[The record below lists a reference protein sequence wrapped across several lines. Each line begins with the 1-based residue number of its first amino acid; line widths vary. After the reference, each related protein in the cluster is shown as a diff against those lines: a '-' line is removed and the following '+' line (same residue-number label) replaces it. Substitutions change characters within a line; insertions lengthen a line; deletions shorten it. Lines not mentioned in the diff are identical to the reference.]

1 MAFDTFRAPQTELLE
16 DCVHCGFC
24 LDTCPTYVLWGNEAD
39 SPRGR
44 IVLIGEGLRTDEP
57 MSDEMVTHFDRCLG
71 CMACVTACPS
81 GVRYDRLIERV
92 RPQVERHHRRSLF
105 ERGLRRMLFGT
116 LPHPRRL
123 RTLAPLMIAGRK
135 LGSDRIP
142 GRVGELAKVAPQL
155 SMRALRSTGFPEH
168 VPAAG
173 EQRGRVGVL
182 LGCVQRVF
190 YADVQRATIATLAA
204 EGFEVF
210 APQMPECCG
219 ALEMHSGEEPAAVTR
234 AEATIAAFNAIE
246 GLDYVV
252 TSAAGCG
259 SAMKEYGELVGTP
272 EAQRFAERVVDVD
285 RAARIRGAP
294 GAAGAGAAQGR
305 LPRRVPPRPRPEGA
319 RAAAGDAANDSRA
332 RAAREPGGAGRL
344 LRIGRRLQHAAARGR
359 RRPRSAQGPQPAR
372 HRRRCDGSGQP
383 GLRGAARPPLPRP
396 GPPAAD
402 LSPRRARVALDQG
415 QAPSRRTSPRSRART
430 WRRSAGA

>member
-1 MAFDTFRAPQTELLE
+1 MAFDTFRPPQAEVLE

-44 IVLIGEGLRTDEP
+44 IVLIGEGLRSDEP

-81 GVRYDRLIERV
+81 GVRYDHLIERV
-92 RPQVERHHRRSLF
+92 RPQVERHHQRSLF

-142 GRVGELAKVAPQL
+142 GRLGMLAKVAPQL
-155 SMRALRSTGFPEH
+155 SMRDLRSTGFPEH
-168 VPAAG
+168 VPAVG
-173 EQRGRVGVL
+173 EQRGRVGLL

-210 APQMPECCG
+210 APQLPECCG

-234 AEATIAAFNAIE
+234 AEATIAAFNAI
-246 GLDYVV
+246 GDLDYVV

-259 SAMKEYGELVGTP
+259 SAMKDYGELVGTP
-272 EAQRFAERVVDVD
+272 EAQRFAERVVDVTELLGSVEP
-285 RAARIRGAP
+285 RAPRGPVPLKVVYHDACHLAHAQKVREQP
-294 GAAGAGAAQGR
+294 RAMLRTIPELELLENRVEPDICCGSAGVYNMLQPEAGADLGVRKARNLLDTGADAMAAANPGCAAQLDRHFRDLGKP
-305 LPRRVPPRPRPEGA
+305 LPIYHPVELVWRSI
-319 RAAAGDAANDSRA
+319 RAAAA
-332 RAAREPGGAGRL
+332 
-344 LRIGRRLQHAAARGR
+344 
-359 RRPRSAQGPQPAR
+359 
-372 HRRRCDGSGQP
+372 
-383 GLRGAARPPLPRP
+383 
-396 GPPAAD
+396 
-402 LSPRRARVALDQG
+402 
-415 QAPSRRTSPRSRART
+415 
-430 WRRSAGA
+430 

>member
-142 GRVGELAKVAPQL
+142 GRVGMLAKVAPQL
-155 SMRALRSTGFPEH
+155 SMRELRSTGFPEH
-168 VPAAG
+168 VPAVG

-210 APQMPECCG
+210 APQLPECCG

-272 EAQRFAERVVDVD
+272 DAQRFAERVVDVTELLGSVEP
-285 RAARIRGAP
+285 RAPRGPVPLKVVYHDACHLAHAQKVREQP
-294 GAAGAGAAQGR
+294 RAMLRTIPELELLENPVEPDICCGSAGVYNMLQPEAGADLGVRKARNLLDTGADAMAAANPGCAAQLDRHFRDLGR
-305 LPRRVPPRPRPEGA
+305 
-319 RAAAGDAANDSRA
+319 
-332 RAAREPGGAGRL
+332 
-344 LRIGRRLQHAAARGR
+344 
-359 RRPRSAQGPQPAR
+359 
-372 HRRRCDGSGQP
+372 
-383 GLRGAARPPLPRP
+383 PLPIYHPVELVWR
-396 GPPAAD
+396 
-402 LSPRRARVALDQG
+402 SIRA
-415 QAPSRRTSPRSRART
+415 
-430 WRRSAGA
+430 SA

>member
-44 IVLIGEGLRTDEP
+44 IVLIGEGLRSDEP

-81 GVRYDRLIERV
+81 GVRYDHLIERV
-92 RPQVERHHRRSLF
+92 RPQVERHHQRSLF

-142 GRVGELAKVAPQL
+142 GRLGMLAKVSPQL
-155 SMRALRSTGFPEH
+155 RMRDLRRKGFPEH
-168 VPAAG
+168 VPAVG
-173 EQRGRVGVL
+173 EQRGRVGLL

-210 APQMPECCG
+210 APQLPECCG

-234 AEATIAAFNAIE
+234 AEATIAAFNAI
-246 GLDYVV
+246 GDLDYVV

-259 SAMKEYGELVGTP
+259 SAMKDYGELVGTP
-272 EAQRFAERVVDVD
+272 EAQRFAERVVDVTELLGSVEP
-285 RAARIRGAP
+285 RAPRGPVPLKVVYHDACHLAHAQKVREQP
-294 GAAGAGAAQGR
+294 RAMLRTIPELELLENRVEPDICCGSAGVYNMLQPEAGADLGVRKARNLLDTGADAMAAANPGCAAQLDRHFRDLGKP
-305 LPRRVPPRPRPEGA
+305 LPIYHPVELVWRSI
-319 RAAAGDAANDSRA
+319 RAAAA
-332 RAAREPGGAGRL
+332 
-344 LRIGRRLQHAAARGR
+344 
-359 RRPRSAQGPQPAR
+359 
-372 HRRRCDGSGQP
+372 
-383 GLRGAARPPLPRP
+383 
-396 GPPAAD
+396 
-402 LSPRRARVALDQG
+402 
-415 QAPSRRTSPRSRART
+415 
-430 WRRSAGA
+430 

>member
-142 GRVGELAKVAPQL
+142 GRVGMLAKVAPQV
-155 SMRALRSTGFPEH
+155 SMRELRSTGFPEH
-168 VPAAG
+168 VPAVG

-210 APQMPECCG
+210 APQLPECCG

-272 EAQRFAERVVDVD
+272 DAQRFAERVVDLTELLGSVEP
-285 RAARIRGAP
+285 RAPRGPVPLKVVYHDACHLAHAQNVREQPRAMLRTIP
-294 GAAGAGAAQGR
+294 GLELLENPVEPDICCGSAGVYNMLQPEAGAELGVRKARNLLDTGADAMAAANPGCAAQLDRHFRDLGR
-305 LPRRVPPRPRPEGA
+305 
-319 RAAAGDAANDSRA
+319 
-332 RAAREPGGAGRL
+332 
-344 LRIGRRLQHAAARGR
+344 
-359 RRPRSAQGPQPAR
+359 
-372 HRRRCDGSGQP
+372 
-383 GLRGAARPPLPRP
+383 PLPIYHP
-396 GPPAAD
+396 VE
-402 LSPRRARVALDQG
+402 LVW
-415 QAPSRRTSPRSRART
+415 RSIR
-430 WRRSAGA
+430 AGA